1 MGAKKRKNMGKT
13 ITVKLVVIREVDKNE
28 RTKSEMA
35 QTYGIPLSTLTTYLK
50 KRKEFYWTSGF
61 ARPQYFEA
69 HEDLLCKT
77 WQMEDN
83 LFEQLC
89 RALKNRLPVEG

>member
-13 ITVKLVVIREVDKNE
+13 ITAKLVVIREVDKNE

-50 KRKEFYWTSGF
+50 ERREFY
-61 ARPQYFEA
+61 
-69 HEDLLCKT
+69 
-77 WQMEDN
+77 
-83 LFEQLC
+83 
-89 RALKNRLPVEG
+89 